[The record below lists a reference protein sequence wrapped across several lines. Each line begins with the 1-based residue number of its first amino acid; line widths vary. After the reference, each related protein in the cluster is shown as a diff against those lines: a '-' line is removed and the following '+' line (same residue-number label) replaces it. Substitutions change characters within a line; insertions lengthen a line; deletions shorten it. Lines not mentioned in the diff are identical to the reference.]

1 MSLNKNA
8 KIPKK
13 FGSKAENVSKRT
25 VQSHQ
30 ENNRKKPKIFDLKPF
45 EEEDHGFVFV
55 RKRKLDEFVNKQSQT
70 QLSEVYSINYIIRYR
85 DNPILFFAS
94 QINNKTFNVSKY
106 NYGHFTQG
114 ENSNSSNQS
123 HEIQTFKQIMDLE
136 EENEENS
143 SVEDSINSSPV
154 NMEHTVTFTLPYES
168 LEFVRP
174 RDSLEK
180 NRRTS
185 EKRGKRRASSVRD
198 GFLDF
203 YRHIQP
209 ELPNPVRLKQLLMW
223 CAQRTLGTQKHEN
236 EKVLN
241 IVKKVQKD
249 VIRDLS
255 ENIISTSCEC
265 VGNDD
270 VVPKKL
276 HPENEKN
283 KTKLEALKK
292 TLERLNKEEA
302 EWDRLVSELNSL
314 YDSVS
319 NSDQNPSDYNNVML
333 DEIDFT
339 ILPEQQL
346 KFLKDDDPSE
356 KKQLEFLEEMSKSLE
371 IN

>member
-70 QLSEVYSINYIIRYR
+70 QLSEKNHNVETQS
-85 DNPILFFAS
+85 
-94 QINNKTFNVSKY
+94 KVSKY

-198 GFLDF
+198 GFLVEPHPDIKTEDF

-292 TLERLNKEEA
+292 NIRKEEA

>member
-70 QLSEVYSINYIIRYR
+70 QLSEKNHNVETQS
-85 DNPILFFAS
+85 
-94 QINNKTFNVSKY
+94 KVSKY

-292 TLERLNKEEA
+292 NIRKEEA